1 MSLLE
6 DDTFNE
12 CNQCILET
20 SLIVTTPIKL
30 LVMSLP
36 ARASKRLSVRLLAPF
51 YTLWGPSTIGET
63 CGKTAQSGNNVE
75 SFKKFPVRS
84 FATESVTANEG
95 GLSTSNKNQDQES
108 TLFERTEKNILQ
120 RMYQK
125 YSMPLQTNRIL
136 VAESLFQAATT
147 QASDP

>member
-1 MSLLE
+1 
-6 DDTFNE
+6 
-12 CNQCILET
+12 
-20 SLIVTTPIKL
+20 
-30 LVMSLP
+30 MSLP
-36 ARASKRLSVRLLAPF
+36 ARASKRLSVRLSAPF
-51 YTLWGPSTIGET
+51 YALWGPSTIGET
-63 CGKTAQSGNNVE
+63 CGKTAQSGNNIQC
-75 SFKKFPVRS
+75 FNNFPVRS

-95 GLSTSNKNQDQES
+95 GLSTSNKKQDQES

-136 VAESLFQAATT
+136 VAESLFQAATS